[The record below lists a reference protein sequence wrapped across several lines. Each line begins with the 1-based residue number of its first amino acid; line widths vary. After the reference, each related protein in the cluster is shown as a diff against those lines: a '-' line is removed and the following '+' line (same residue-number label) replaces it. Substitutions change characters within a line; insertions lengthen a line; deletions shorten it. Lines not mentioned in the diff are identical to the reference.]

1 MSDPG
6 SGVTVV
12 IPSIPPRRYQHLHR
26 AIDSVLQQELPAE
39 AIVIEFDT
47 AHAGAA
53 VTRNRGLKKV
63 TTEWTA
69 FLDDDDEFLPDHLA
83 LLVRHARETD
93 ADMIYPW
100 FTVPEGW
107 DPFPDREGQPF
118 DPNLLETRNTIPIT
132 VLIKTELIQRVGG
145 FEDWNTS
152 TEPGASPCEDWACW
166 IKVRDEGAKI
176 EHLNRRTWLWH
187 WSSGPG
193 GNTSG
198 RGDRW

>member
-1 MSDPG
+1 MTDFS
-6 SGVTVV
+6 SGITVV
-12 IPSIPPRRYQHLHR
+12 IPSIPTRRHTYLHR
-26 AIDSVLQQELPAE
+26 ALDSVLQQELSPDAV
-39 AIVIEFDT
+39 IIEFDHEHT
-47 AHAGAA
+47 GAA
-53 VTRNRGLKKV
+53 VTRNRGLQKV

-69 FLDDDDEFLPDHLA
+69 FLDDDDEMLPDHLK
-83 LLVRHARETD
+83 LLRAHAVMTD
-93 ADMIYPW
+93 ADMVYPW

-118 DPNLLETRNTIPIT
+118 DPDLLKTRNTIPIT

-145 FEDWNTS
+145 FEDRNTS
-152 TEPGASPCEDWACW
+152 TAPEASPCEDWAGW
-166 IKVRDEGAKI
+166 IKVRDAGAKI